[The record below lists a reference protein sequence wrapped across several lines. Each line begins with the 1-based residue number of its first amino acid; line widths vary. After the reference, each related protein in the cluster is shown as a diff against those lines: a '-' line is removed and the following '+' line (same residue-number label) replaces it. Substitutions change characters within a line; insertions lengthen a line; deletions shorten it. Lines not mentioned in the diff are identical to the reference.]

1 MVVLICTS
9 LVGEDGKHLSM
20 CFFAISISSSPSLEI
35 RFQIRQLLS
44 LHCFSRSCHTARQRD
59 GTPLPLLLLLCHFRS
74 ASWGTWG
81 TDSPTGSRVSHV
93 DESSKSENALL
104 LPGKVKMDA
113 ERLLHRS
120 LVLAACSALLSCI
133 PDSL

>member
-44 LHCFSRSCHTARQRD
+44 LHCFSRSCHTAGPRD
-59 GTPLPLLLLLCHFRS
+59 GTPDGTTAQTSDAGALSPRRGMGLCTSAASSVGNRALGHPARWAAFR
-74 ASWGTWG
+74 
-81 TDSPTGSRVSHV
+81 V
-93 DESSKSENALL
+93 
-104 LPGKVKMDA
+104 
-113 ERLLHRS
+113 
-120 LVLAACSALLSCI
+120 
-133 PDSL
+133 